1 MAVWAAHNP
10 IPGNIGYMAPRISPK
25 QFGPLFHG
33 TNVPGLDEI
42 NQSKGNIR
50 YSAMPRIHGW
60 NFATNTLTTAIDYA
74 REGSARDKTKT
85 GKASPAVVYEVEP
98 QRVSDTWGPDPDS
111 GPGGWND
118 GPRNKREALDIHE
131 GGGEVSLRFGGPLR
145 AKREVFVE
153 DRARDITP
161 STARQQDLAYILQ
174 PEKHPMFPTRGVSFS

>member
-1 MAVWAAHNP
+1 
-10 IPGNIGYMAPRISPK
+10 MAPRISPK

-42 NQSKGNIR
+42 NQSKGRVN
-50 YSAMPRIHGW
+50 YGAMPNIHGW
-60 NFATNTLTTAIDYA
+60 NFATNDLQTAIDYA
-74 REGSARDKTKT
+74 RSSSTDRST
-85 GKASPAVVYEVEP
+85 GKPKGPAVVYEVEP

-111 GPGGWND
+111 GPNGWND

-145 AKREVFVE
+145 VKREVFVE

-161 STARQQDLAYILQ
+161 STARQQDGAYILQ
-174 PEKHPMFPTRGVSFS
+174 PEQHPRFPTRGVSFS